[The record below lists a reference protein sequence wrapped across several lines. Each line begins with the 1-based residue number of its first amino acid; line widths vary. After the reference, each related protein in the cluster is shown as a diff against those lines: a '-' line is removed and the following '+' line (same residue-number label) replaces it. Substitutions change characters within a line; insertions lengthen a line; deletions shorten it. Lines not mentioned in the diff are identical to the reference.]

1 MRTDPLY
8 NGQARRPRRPNI
20 GVIPGAAVER
30 AFIGLMYTGV
40 VLLVVLSVFGTFYG
54 LQGRAA
60 PLSAP
65 WWLWRMVLD
74 AWEAPAVLGRA
85 FLVQA
90 VLTIAQWGAHEL
102 AGRDRLW
109 WLAWLAAL
117 APSVYYNVQ
126 AYFDPAIALGAPWL
140 IALILIAAGDIV
152 PELVG
157 IKRD

>member
-8 NGQARRPRRPNI
+8 NGAAKRPRRPNI

-40 VLLVVLSVFGTFYG
+40 VALVVLSVFGTFYG
-54 LQGRAA
+54 VQGREA

-65 WWLWRMVLD
+65 WEMAVD
-74 AWEAPAVLGRA
+74 AWNAPSVLLRA

-90 VLTIAQWGAHEL
+90 VLTVAQWGAHEL
-102 AGRDRLW
+102 AARDRLW

-126 AYFDPAIALGAPWL
+126 AYFDPAVALGAPWL

-157 IKRD
+157 IRRD

>member
-40 VLLVVLSVFGTFYG
+40 VLLVVLSILGTFYG

-60 PLSAP
+60 PLGTP
-65 WWLWRMVLD
+65 WLMAVD
-74 AWEAPAVLGRA
+74 AWEAPGILGRA